1 MDTNKRSAS
10 EMSATE
16 VEPFVLPKIHIPT
29 NGKLLNP
36 VLTVFKIYMS
46 DIRNGIR
53 RKKNNDSS
61 LFWLQLNLHMPRLA
75 DMPPRF
81 IGLQLWNNSAEQ
93 MHSTMM
99 FDVIEYENSGKNYLL
114 YQWPLRHPWML
125 LPPTLADKEHRG
137 NCCVGMLKLASGT
150 INFENSF
157 VPELIEENESQ
168 LQFVFED
175 NPNELLLHPS
185 LWDLVSYGTTKS
197 PLSPCRLQKRSRIQ
211 CVADVEELKH
221 QSTLMNEELKES
233 VEEISDLKASGD
245 AAKDTD

>member
-1 MDTNKRSAS
+1 MDTNKRSAA

-16 VEPFVLPKIHIPT
+16 EEPFVIPKLRIQKDGTIVP
-29 NGKLLNP
+29 P
-36 VLTVFKIYMS
+36 VLSIFKIYMS

-53 RKKNNDSS
+53 HKKTNDS

-75 DMPPRF
+75 NTPPRF
-81 IGLQLWNNSAEQ
+81 IGLTVWNKCAQQ
-93 MHSTMM
+93 MHKTMM
-99 FDVIEYENSGKNYLL
+99 FDVLENDSCGKDYLL
-114 YQWPLRHPWML
+114 YQWPLRHPWIL
-125 LPPTLADKEHRG
+125 LPPTQVDTEYRG
-137 NCCVGMLKLASGT
+137 NFCAGMLKLANGT
-150 INFENSF
+150 MTFENSF

-168 LQFVFED
+168 LQFVFQD
-175 NPNELLLHPS
+175 HPNELLLHPS

-197 PLSPCRLQKRSRIQ
+197 PLSPCRLQKRSRIE